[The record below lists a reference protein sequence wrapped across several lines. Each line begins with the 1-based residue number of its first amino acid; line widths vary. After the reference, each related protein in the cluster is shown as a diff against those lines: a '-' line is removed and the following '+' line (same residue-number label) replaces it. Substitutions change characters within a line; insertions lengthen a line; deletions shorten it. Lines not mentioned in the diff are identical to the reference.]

1 MTPTTVTST
10 SLVLERVGLVSWRLN
25 AEIVLA
31 IEMPWIVGSRFWGHT
46 QKGRGGA
53 DVLSLVSGR
62 GVASSD
68 EQLTRFS

>member
-1 MTPTTVTST
+1 M
-10 SLVLERVGLVSWRLN
+10 
-25 AEIVLA
+25 
-31 IEMPWIVGSRFWGHT
+31 H
-46 QKGRGGA
+46 KGMGGA